1 MATTTDITDK
11 EKTRK
16 EKLGAYFYDLSKLT
30 YGALVL
36 GAMMPVISHTFGW
49 LNVLMIV
56 FGLVTSYAFAYV
68 ANKIYKNKQ

>member
-1 MATTTDITDK
+1 M
-11 EKTRK
+11 
-16 EKLGAYFYDLSKLT
+16 GSYFYDLSKLT

-36 GAMMPVISHTFGW
+36 GAMMPSLSHTFGW

-68 ANKIYKNKQ
+68 ANKIFKSK